1 MKRINLTLKLLFV
14 VLFTNVSFGQVLY
27 MGGDTCA
34 TAVPI
39 AVGDDYFTP
48 DDGPGTDHWY
58 SFIAPCDGDLQIS
71 HFGEFESNKRIL
83 SGVCGSLTLEVE
95 GTWVNPEV
103 IHPML
108 GGEHVYI
115 EINDSWDG
123 DAHFDIEFD
132 GCDDIDSALLD
143 IQGIVYYDLNENGIQ
158 DPDELGAFLTPIISD
173 PAGVFRVTDGDGHY
187 FSPVTDL
194 DDGEYEIHPVLDDNW
209 QISSDSLV
217 YTIMV
222 DDTYE
227 QRDSLDFG
235 IYPDTLIYELDADLI
250 GNFPRCQD
258 TINYWL
264 NIHNIGTTIAS
275 GFVHLELDD
284 SLYYVTADILPDSVV
299 GQHVYWNYEDLFF
312 YEHHLITVQIGTPDG
327 IADTVS
333 STLIVTIDSADV
345 EMYSSTETLE
355 QVINCAYDPNDKT
368 PKPLG
373 VGEFGYISPETDD
386 IEYLI
391 RFQNTGTDTAFNV
404 VIKDQL
410 DENLDWYSITPL
422 AYSHDM
428 TFEMD
433 IDGEVS
439 FIFDNIMLPDSGANY
454 LGSQG
459 FVKYRIDLKPD
470 LPLETSIF
478 NTAHI
483 YFDLNP
489 AVLTNTSI
497 NTLHLDDSS
506 IDELLEK
513 QQVLVYPNPFSEM
526 TTVYFG
532 KDLKNYSIQIVDL
545 LGKQVYYNNAL
556 SGNKLEI
563 EAGQFKQGMY
573 ILLLVDTELN
583 QTISTA
589 KLMVN

>member
-1 MKRINLTLKLLFV
+1 MNKINLTLKLLFL
-14 VLFTNVSFGQVLY
+14 VLFINVSYGQVLY
-27 MGGDTCA
+27 MGGDSCVS
-34 TAVPI
+34 AVPI

-48 DDGPGTDHWY
+48 DDGPGSDHWY
-58 SFIAPCDGDLQIS
+58 SFIAPCDGDLRIS
-71 HFGEFESNKRIL
+71 HVGAYESGKRIH
-83 SGVCGSLTLEVE
+83 SGVCGSLTLEVD
-95 GTWVNPEV
+95 GTWVLPEV
-103 IHPML
+103 LHPML

-115 EINDSWDG
+115 QINDSWENE
-123 DAHFDIEFD
+123 AHFDIEFD
-132 GCDDIDSALLD
+132 GCDEIDSALLD

-158 DPDELGAFLTPIISD
+158 DPDEGGTFLTPIISD
-173 PAGVFRVTDGDGHY
+173 PGGIYRVTGVDGHY
-187 FSPVTDL
+187 FGPVTDL
-194 DDGEYEIHPVLDDNW
+194 ADGEYEIYPVLDDIW
-209 QISSDSLV
+209 KISSDSLV

-222 DDTYE
+222 NDTYE

-235 IYPDTLIYELDADLI
+235 IYPDTLIYEVDPALVAS
-250 GNFPRCQD
+250 FPRCKD

-264 NIHNIGTTIAS
+264 NVHNIGTTIAS
-275 GFVHLELDD
+275 GSIHLELDD
-284 SLYYVTADILPDSVV
+284 SLYYVSANILPDSVV
-299 GQHVYWNYEDLFF
+299 GQHVYWSYEDLFF
-312 YEHHLITVQIGTPDG
+312 YEHHLITVQVGTPDG
-327 IADTVS
+327 IEDTVS
-333 STLIVTIDSADV
+333 SSLVVTIDSADV
-345 EMYSSTETLE
+345 EMYTSTETLE
-355 QVINCAYDPNDKT
+355 QIILCGYDPNDKI

-373 VGEFGYISPETDD
+373 EGEFGYISPATED

-428 TFEMD
+428 SFEMD
-433 IDGEVS
+433 MDGEVS
-439 FIFDNIMLPDSGANY
+439 FIFDNIMLPDSGANQ

-478 NTAHI
+478 NTANI

-489 AVLTNTSI
+489 AVITNTTI
-497 NTLHLDDSS
+497 NTLHIDASS

-513 QQVLVYPNPFSEM
+513 QQLLVYPNPFSEM

-545 LGKQVYYNNAL
+545 LGKQVYANTGLN
-556 SGNKLEI
+556 GNKLEI
-563 EAGQFKQGMY
+563 EAGQFKPGMY
-573 ILLLVDTELN
+573 ILLLVDNELN
-583 QTISTA
+583 QTVSTA
-589 KLMVN
+589 KLIVK